1 MKSNCGQRP
10 RCLAT
15 IPNVKKLLDTART
28 RNMMIIHTLVGQDPT
43 PAGMV
48 DQSLVPH
55 ANDFIVKGSAGAGV
69 RFALD
74 C

>member
-1 MKSNCGQRP
+1 
-10 RCLAT
+10 
-15 IPNVKKLLDTART
+15 
-28 RNMMIIHTLVGQDPT
+28 MMIIHTLVGQDPT